1 MHCAQRTSNRFTS
14 SSCRLLP
21 GLELFDFKTLFPRL
35 ILLQLYPESIT
46 ASDCAVRPGNNLH
59 FRWTFNNTS
68 ELANIQVKNKDCYT
82 ADAEIICL
90 LSRTPVSARM
100 GLYLSWSTRPSMSW
114 TTAPSSAGRPM
125 TWGSRRSPAP
135 STSSPQVSWGRWS
148 RGYVTSNISTDIADI
163 KTSVELPGAVHG
175 LGLWRQTKLD
185 ALHTSFLLEHQ

>member
-68 ELANIQVKNKDCYT
+68 ELANIQVKNKDCYI
-82 ADAEIICL
+82 AEMICL
-90 LSRTPVSARM
+90 LSRTPASVRM
-100 GLYLSWSTRPSMSW
+100 GLCLSWSTRPSMSW

-135 STSSPQVSWGRWS
+135 STSSPQVSWGS
-148 RGYVTSNISTDIADI
+148 RGQWVTWKILTL
-163 KTSVELPGAVHG
+163 TLPI
-175 LGLWRQTKLD
+175 
-185 ALHTSFLLEHQ
+185 